1 MEPRDPRPSAPGS
14 HAPAADARK
23 RPRAVTIRPAPAP
36 TRPALKVRYELRR
49 SELVEAAAGVFADRG
64 YDSTP
69 VSELATQIGL
79 AAGGI
84 YHYFAGKEQLLI
96 AICDQLVDPLLARA
110 RELIAED
117 RPPEEQLRALVR
129 LWVHHVV
136 IHRDHMLVFQQERH
150 AIEHGEQWR
159 GVRRTR
165 KDYERLV
172 EDVLARAAPGLD
184 RRIALSALLGMVNH
198 TAQWFDER
206 GRLEYDVVADGY
218 VDLLLGIAPTR

>member
-1 MEPRDPRPSAPGS
+1 
-14 HAPAADARK
+14 
-23 RPRAVTIRPAPAP
+23 
-36 TRPALKVRYELRR
+36 VRYELRR

-69 VSELATQIGL
+69 MSELATQIGL

-84 YHYFAGKEQLLI
+84 YHYFASKEQLLI

-110 RELIAED
+110 RELVAED
-117 RPPEEQLRALVR
+117 QPPEEQLRSLVGV
-129 LWVHHVV
+129 WVHHVV

-150 AIEHGEQWR
+150 AIEHGAQWR
-159 GVRRTR
+159 GVRRAR

-172 EDVLARAAPGLD
+172 EDVLARAAPKLD

-198 TAQWFDER
+198 TAQWFDEH
-206 GRLEYDVVADGY
+206 GRLDSSVVADGY
-218 VDLLLGIAPTR
+218 VDLLLGAAPAR